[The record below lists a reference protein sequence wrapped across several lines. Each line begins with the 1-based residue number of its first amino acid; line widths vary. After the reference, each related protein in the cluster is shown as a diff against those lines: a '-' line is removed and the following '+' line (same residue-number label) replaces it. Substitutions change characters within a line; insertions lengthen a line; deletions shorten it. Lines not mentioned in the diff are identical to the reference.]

1 LRLLGGI
8 IQYGRGLRGMSSFLT
23 FLATPTVKQ
32 VTKRP
37 IFGKPYTR
45 IRSLF
50 LVIGYMVYQEGGVL
64 GYCLRDTPN
73 LLAKLAVPPGITTIN
88 EEEIIKEIKESSS
101 IVESQLKEM
110 EGEEKTFFYLY
121 TVRELRGIGIDFFR
135 WPPDK
140 RLKEKADA
148 KFAGDVMRISFV
160 RGIDFG
166 FNFPEQ
172 FAIYWDNTYRIVPD
186 SEWQEL
192 YQRGIVLSKTQF
204 NPTLKEF
211 IVAIAELAIIWNKN
225 QSPKMLDPNDICVL
239 QAIIE
244 ANRKR

>member
-1 LRLLGGI
+1 
-8 IQYGRGLRGMSSFLT
+8 MCSFLT
-23 FLATPTVKQ
+23 FVARPAVEQ

-37 IFGKPYTR
+37 IFGKPYTS
-45 IRSLF
+45 IGSLF
-50 LVIGYMVYQEGGVL
+50 CVIGWTVYQVGGVL
-64 GYCLRDTPN
+64 GYCLRDTPK
-73 LLAKLAVPPGITTIN
+73 LLAKLAVPPGITAIN

-101 IVESQLKEM
+101 IVESELREVKD
-110 EGEEKTFFYLY
+110 EEKTFFYLY
-121 TVRELRGIGIDFFR
+121 TVRELCGIGIDFFQ

-148 KFAGDVMRISFV
+148 EFAGNVMRISFV

-172 FAIYWDNTYRIVPD
+172 FVIYWDNTYRIVPD
-186 SEWQEL
+186 TEWQEL
-192 YQRGIVLSKTQF
+192 YREGVVVSETQH
-204 NPTLKEF
+204 NPTLKEA
-211 IVAIAELAIIWNKN
+211 IVANAELAMIWNEN

-244 ANRKR
+244 ANRKG